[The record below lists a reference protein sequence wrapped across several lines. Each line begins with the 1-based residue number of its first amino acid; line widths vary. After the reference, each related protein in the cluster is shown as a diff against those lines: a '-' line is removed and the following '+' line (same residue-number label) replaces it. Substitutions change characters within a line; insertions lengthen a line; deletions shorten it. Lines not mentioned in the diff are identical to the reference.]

1 MRLKPLNS
9 FKKENPVA
17 FLTKRFFKEQ
27 DAVMQEFNPFEQLE
41 LTEHFIE
48 MMDCLE
54 QFASN
59 ITLPNGAKSAD
70 QYIAAAD
77 ALLVKYGSRFK
88 VYTEQDFIQY
98 FLPPMVLVVK
108 GYYDVEEIQKGETAP
123 LSLDEAKAFAFIC
136 KAQLNQ
142 NRIALLTSDAHI
154 LTKDNGDN
162 GTENDLVHT
171 HQQESNVQNTATNP
185 KLLLM
190 VEDKLSPFK
199 GSFNNLSDYTQ
210 AVQAIVHFLDSGTL
224 YTGEVLFVKGG
235 VVKRLAHALGDIW
248 RSHSNEIISAEYLI
262 LYTRL
267 FSIFSKIE
275 IDQSNLFSNNL
286 YKYSISKT

>member
-27 DAVMQEFNPFEQLE
+27 ATVLQVFSPNEQLA

-54 QFASN
+54 QFANNVS
-59 ITLPNGAKSAD
+59 LPNGTKYAD
-70 QYIAAAD
+70 QYLAAAD
-77 ALLVKYGSRFK
+77 ALLNKYGSRFK

-98 FLPPMVLVVK
+98 FLPPMVLIVK
-108 GYYDVEEIQKGETAP
+108 GYYDLEEIQRGETAA

-142 NRIALLTSDAHI
+142 NRIALLASDAHI
-154 LTKDNGDN
+154 LTDDTNTNNGITQTNQQQSDV
-162 GTENDLVHT
+162 END
-171 HQQESNVQNTATNP
+171 ATNQ

-199 GSFNNLSDYTQ
+199 DSFNHQVDYTQ
-210 AVQAIVHFLDSGTL
+210 AVQAITHFLDSGRV
-224 YTGEVLFVKGG
+224 YSGEVLFVKGG
-235 VVKRLAHALGDIW
+235 VVKKLAYALGDIW
-248 RSHSNEIISAEYLI
+248 RSHSNEIISVEYLI

>member
-27 DAVMQEFNPFEQLE
+27 DTVIQEFKPIEQLE

-54 QFASN
+54 QFANN
-59 ITLPNGAKSAD
+59 ILLPNGANFAD
-70 QYIAAAD
+70 QYIAEAD

-98 FLPPMVLVVK
+98 FLPPMVLIVK
-108 GYYDVEEIQKGETAP
+108 GYYDLEEIQRGETAA

-154 LTKDNGDN
+154 LTDETNTN
-162 GTENDLVHT
+162 NELTQTN
-171 HQQESNVQNTATNP
+171 QQQSDVQNAATNP
-185 KLLLM
+185 KLLLI
-190 VEDKLSPFK
+190 VEGKLSPFK
-199 GSFNNLSDYTQ
+199 ELFNNLADYTQ
-210 AVQAIVHFLDSGTL
+210 AVQAIVHFLDSGKV
-224 YTGEVLFVKGG
+224 YSGEMLFVKGG
-235 VVKRLAHALGDIW
+235 VVKKLAFALGDIW
-248 RSHSNEIISAEYLI
+248 RSHSNEIISIEYLM

-275 IDQSNLFSNNL
+275 IDQNNLFSNNL